1 VRAARRLPLL
11 RKALRDL
18 RNPIIGY
25 GGGLAALAIL
35 YVGLFPSYKDM
46 LSSFE
51 LPSEYSAFFGDIT
64 NLSTLSAF
72 IQIEFFSLWLP
83 LLLAIFAIVSGT
95 SQLAG
100 DEQAGRLE
108 VILSQPISRRRLF
121 GERAGALLAGTVLI
135 CLACSAGFLVAWPLF
150 VSGADV
156 SLGRALIAPLGLVGF
171 GWCFVSLALLAGALT
186 ATRGQAT
193 AIMTAFTAVTYLAD
207 VLRDLVSGLGALRFA
222 SPFFYGDTKRLFTD
236 GAVPWHQAAL
246 FAATAAFLWL
256 ALRAFEAREI
266 GTERSPLRW
275 RLGRSRRGAPSS
287 PRAARQPAE
296 QPRP

>member
-1 VRAARRLPLL
+1 MSGTSRLPLL

-18 RNPIIGY
+18 RNPLIAY
-25 GGGLAALAIL
+25 GGGLAALGIM
-35 YVGLFPSYKDM
+35 YVGLFPSYQDM

-95 SQLAG
+95 SQIAG

-121 GERAGALLAGTVLI
+121 AERGGALLIGAVLI
-135 CLACSAGFLVAWPLF
+135 CLACSLGFLVAWPLF
-150 VSGADV
+150 VENADV
-156 SLGRALIAPLGLVGF
+156 SLGRALLAPLGLVGF
-171 GWCFVSLALLAGALT
+171 GWFFVGLALFTGALT

-193 AIMTAFTAVTYLAD
+193 AIMTAITVLTYLAD
-207 VLRDLVSGLGALRFA
+207 VLRDLVPGLGPLRFV
-222 SPFFYGDTKRLFTD
+222 SPFFYGDTKRMFTD
-236 GAVPWHQAAL
+236 GAIPWHQAAL
-246 FAATAAFLWL
+246 FLGVAIVLLA
-256 ALRAFEAREI
+256 ALRTFEAREI

-275 RLGRSRRGAPSS
+275 RPRRSSRGSRGAREAS
-287 PRAARQPAE
+287 RPAE
-296 QPRP
+296 QPRG